1 MKTAW
6 NEFKNN
12 IEDVKKI
19 GAVYTQLVDIA
30 PLMKEDLADL
40 LRTQLVNAIS
50 AFDRL
55 LHEYV
60 RIGLLRQL
68 SGLAPLKKITKNFM
82 IDSDSFLSLMN
93 LGTSP
98 QDLVTKQRIIESR
111 INYVLKFMTFQD
123 PKKISEALSYIW
135 DEEHK
140 WQTLATELGKRQED
154 VISQLKL
161 YVDRRN
167 MIVHEADYDMAIPGR
182 RPISSSIAQD
192 CISFIYSLARQISID
207 AAGLS
212 GI

>member
-1 MKTAW
+1 
-6 NEFKNN
+6 
-12 IEDVKKI
+12 
-19 GAVYTQLVDIA
+19 
-30 PLMKEDLADL
+30 
-40 LRTQLVNAIS
+40 
-50 AFDRL
+50 
-55 LHEYV
+55 
-60 RIGLLRQL
+60 
-68 SGLAPLKKITKNFM
+68 M

-167 MIVHEADYDMAIPGR
+167 MIVHEADYDMAIPGH

>member
-68 SGLAPLKKITKNFM
+68 SGLAPIKKITKNFM

-111 INYVLKFMTFQD
+111 INYVLKFMTFQN

>member
-68 SGLAPLKKITKNFM
+68 SGLAP
-82 IDSDSFLSLMN
+82 
-93 LGTSP
+93 
-98 QDLVTKQRIIESR
+98 
-111 INYVLKFMTFQD
+111 
-123 PKKISEALSYIW
+123 
-135 DEEHK
+135 
-140 WQTLATELGKRQED
+140 
-154 VISQLKL
+154 
-161 YVDRRN
+161 
-167 MIVHEADYDMAIPGR
+167 
-182 RPISSSIAQD
+182 
-192 CISFIYSLARQISID
+192 
-207 AAGLS
+207 
-212 GI
+212 

>member
-1 MKTAW
+1 MITAW

-12 IEDVKKI
+12 IEDVIKI
-19 GAVYTQLVDIA
+19 GAVYTQLVDKA
-30 PLMKEDLADL
+30 PLMKEDLTDL

-68 SGLAPLKKITKNFM
+68 SGLTPLKKITKNFM
-82 IDSDSFLSLMN
+82 IDSDSFLTLMN

-98 QDLVTKQRIIESR
+98 QDLVEKQRIIESR
-111 INYVLKFMTFQD
+111 INIVLKYMTFQD
-123 PKKISEALSYIW
+123 PKKINEALSYIW

-140 WQTLATELGKRQED
+140 WQTLATGLGQRQED
-154 VISQLKL
+154 VVSQLKL
-161 YVDRRN
+161 YVERRN
-167 MIVHEADYDMAIPGR
+167 MIVHEADYDKTIPGR
-182 RPISSSIAQD
+182 RPISFSIAQD

-207 AAGLS
+207 AVGLN